1 MNAPQVLPFSYTVI
15 TMNLIKSMVFTAV
28 ALSCSAAFA
37 EDGSERANQAAQKI
51 RIAQEARFDSQNS
64 TDASRYVNA
73 DEKSRAEQLKKSEG

>member
-15 TMNLIKSMVFTAV
+15 IMNLIKSMVFAAV

-37 EDGSERANQAAQKI
+37 EDGSERASQAAQKM

-73 DEKSRAEQLKKSEG
+73 DEKSGAEQLKKSEG